1 MPQRKVETQRG
12 RPAAG
17 QRPRPADPE
26 SRRRAEGDD
35 EHSTALVP
43 GLLGIAGLSS
53 LAFAQPLYDILRRS
67 PEFFAIRDLYMGDL
81 LALVAGLLVGP
92 TLAFSAPGIVAR
104 FLRPSW
110 TRWAIAPPIGLLAA
124 LIALQAANGLAAAGA
139 LGVAL
144 LVWLAASWA
153 YVRLKGVRSFALLL
167 SGAAVVVPALL
178 ILDGDVRR
186 SATAPKPT
194 VEIDAPDTGARAPIV
209 LVIFDEWSLTSILD
223 TEGAIDRMR
232 FPNLAAL
239 ADRATWYPNATAV
252 ADRTEIA
259 VPAMLTGSVP
269 SPGRLPTASEHPVN
283 LFSLAAG
290 SHDLH
295 VVEPITSLCP
305 PRLNQLDPRRPPMGE
320 RIRTLVSDLSLVWL
334 RLTLPPPWSDRLP
347 PVTQAWSG
355 FGRGEQQEP
364 LPPPADQP
372 LERAAFHLG
381 RTDRATA
388 FRTFLERIEPARG
401 RPGLY
406 FIHSLLPHA
415 PWEYLPSGKRY
426 DGPWGD
432 VHGLEREIW
441 VESPWP
447 ALHHHKRYLL
457 QVQFVDRLIGELT
470 ARLRSTGLF
479 ERSVIAITA
488 DHGVAFRPGRS
499 RRFFVASDLESD
511 QPLDLVSVPL
521 VIKAPF
527 QRTPRIDVDPVSL
540 LGLTPLILELAGA
553 APGTLPLPDTKS
565 GRPAVFGGA
574 ATKVP
579 ISSDRD
585 GWRRARLTQ
594 QARLLGGTNDP
605 MAIGLLPKLHGRPV
619 TAFPVR
625 TSESSIEI
633 DDAWSWDHVDPNQ
646 PVVPALLK
654 GAFQGPDPPAGRDV
668 AVSLNGVIAASVKPH
683 SGSDGRLRIA
693 ALLPEAGLRDGPNLI
708 ELFLVGTDDGD
719 VELERLAVTETDGR
733 RGHGPPVVRPAGKF
747 ELSWGD
753 GGRPEALVRHPAD
766 AVDPTPERIEIVR
779 RGASGLTGSLNGS
792 PGGGPLIPGWATN
805 LRDPGDRL
813 EIVAFLGG
821 RQIWTGTAD
830 VNRPD
835 VAGHHGEAHLAS
847 GFVVA
852 TKLPSDGGVRFRR
865 GHLSR
870 LIRREGVV
878 AYAVSRRGAATR
890 LPFAYRPISRGWWGR
905 ETLPISDGRAL
916 PVEPVGS
923 GFGGAIDVLTRREN
937 RTVIEGWAADLER
950 NEAARQIV
958 IYRNDEF
965 LATLPAGR
973 ERSDVAE
980 QFENERLTRTGFSGR
995 VPGAPDPAVFAA
1007 HHRVFAVMLRG
1018 VAIELAIGPHTAG
1031 AGTEPAKDWDA
1042 LGPA

>member
-1 MPQRKVETQRG
+1 MSKLRPVAPGQDRKDEANGDAAPV
-12 RPAAG
+12 PAPG
-17 QRPRPADPE
+17 ADQLQLHKE
-26 SRRRAEGDD
+26 
-35 EHSTALVP
+35 
-43 GLLGIAGLSS
+43 LGGGVLAIAGLSS
-53 LAFAQPLYDILRRS
+53 LAFAQPVYDLLRRA
-67 PEFFAIRDLYMGDL
+67 PEFFAIRNLYMGDL
-81 LALVAGLLVGP
+81 LALVAALLVGP
-92 TLAFSAPGIVAR
+92 TVAFSAPGIVAR

-110 TRWAIAPPIGLLAA
+110 TRWAIAPLIGLLAG
-124 LIALQAANGLAAAGA
+124 LIALQAVNGLAAPGA

-144 LVWLAASWA
+144 LVWLGASWA
-153 YVRLKGVRSFALLL
+153 YVRLKGVRSFGLLL
-167 SGAAVVVPALL
+167 SGAAVAVPALL

-186 SATAPKPT
+186 SATPPKPA
-194 VEIDAPDTGARAPIV
+194 VDIDAPDTGAQAPIV

-223 TEGAIDRMR
+223 SEGAIDKKR

-259 VPAMLTGSVP
+259 VPAMLTGSAP
-269 SPGRLPTASEHPVN
+269 SPGRLPTASEYPVN
-283 LFSLAAG
+283 LFSLAAR

-305 PRLNQLDPRRPPMGE
+305 PRLNQLDLRRPPMGD

-334 RLTLPPPWSDRLP
+334 RLTLPSPWSNRLP

-355 FGRGEQQEP
+355 FGRGGQQEP
-364 LPPPADQP
+364 LAPPADEP

-381 RTDRATA
+381 RTDRAST
-388 FRTFLERIEPARG
+388 FRQFVDEIEPARG

-432 VHGLEREIW
+432 VHGLKREIW
-441 VESPWP
+441 DESPWP
-447 ALHHHKRYLL
+447 ALHHYKRYLL
-457 QVQFVDRLIGELT
+457 QAQFVDRLIGELN
-470 ARLRSTGLF
+470 ARLRSSGLF

-511 QPLDLVSVPL
+511 QPLDLVGVPL
-521 VIKAPF
+521 VVKAPF

-540 LGLTPLILELAGA
+540 LDLTPLILELAGA
-553 APGTLPLPDTKS
+553 VPGTLPLPDATP
-565 GRPAVFGGA
+565 GRPAVFAGA

-585 GWRRARLTQ
+585 DWRRAELTQ
-594 QARLLGGTNDP
+594 QARLLGGSNDP
-605 MAIGLLPKLHGRPV
+605 MAIGVLPKLHGRPV
-619 TAFPVR
+619 TTFPVR
-625 TSESSIEI
+625 ASESSIEI

-654 GAFQGPDPPAGRDV
+654 GAFQGPDLPAGRDV

-693 ALLPEAGLRDGPNLI
+693 ALLPEAGLRNGPNVI
-708 ELFLVGTDDGD
+708 ELFLVGAGDGD
-719 VELERLAVTETDGR
+719 GELERLAVAGTDAR
-733 RGHGPPVVRPAGKF
+733 RGHDPPVVRPAGKF
-747 ELSWGD
+747 ELIWSD
-753 GGRPEALVRHPAD
+753 GGPPEALVRHPAD
-766 AVDPTPERIEIVR
+766 ALDGTPERIEIVR

-792 PGGGPLIPGWATN
+792 PRGGPLIPGWATN

-821 RQIWTGTAD
+821 RQTWTGTAD
-830 VNRPD
+830 LNRPD
-835 VAGHHGEAHLAS
+835 VAERHGDAHLAS

-852 TKLPSDGGVRFRR
+852 TKFPSDGGVRFRPA
-865 GHLSR
+865 HLSR

-878 AYAVSRRGAATR
+878 AYAVSRRGTASR
-890 LPFAYRPISRGWWGR
+890 LHFAYRPISRGWWGR

-916 PVEPVGS
+916 PVESVGS
-923 GFGGAIDVLTRREN
+923 GFGGAIDVLTRRKN

-958 IYRNDEF
+958 VYRNDEF

-995 VPGAPDPAVFAA
+995 IPGAPDPAMFAA

-1018 VAIELAIGPHTAG
+1018 VAVELAIGPHTVG
-1031 AGTEPAKDWDA
+1031 AGTEPARDGDA
-1042 LGPA
+1042 QGQA

>member
-1 MPQRKVETQRG
+1 MEREARST
-12 RPAAG
+12 
-17 QRPRPADPE
+17 
-26 SRRRAEGDD
+26 
-35 EHSTALVP
+35 HSLPSGVLA
-43 GLLGIAGLSS
+43 IAGLSS
-53 LAFAQPLYDILRRS
+53 LAFAQPVYDLLRRS

-81 LALVAGLLVGP
+81 LALVVLLAGLP
-92 TLAFSAPGIVAR
+92 TLAFAAP
-104 FLRPSW
+104 
-110 TRWAIAPPIGLLAA
+110 GLLARLVRPGWSRPA
-124 LIALQAANGLAAAGA
+124 AAAATGTLTAIIGLQALRTLPASVTVSAAVLAGTAAGWGYVRFHGFRTFGLLVSAAAM
-139 LGVAL
+139 
-144 LVWLAASWA
+144 
-153 YVRLKGVRSFALLL
+153 
-167 SGAAVVVPALL
+167 VVPAMLL
-178 ILDGDVRR
+178 IDGDVRR
-186 SATAPKPT
+186 SVARPVNSLD
-194 VEIDAPDTGARAPIV
+194 VEQTDTGARAPIV

-223 TEGAIDRMR
+223 SEGEIDQER

-239 ADRATWYPNATAV
+239 VDTATWYPNATAV
-252 ADRTEIA
+252 ADRTEVA

-269 SPGRLPTASEHPVN
+269 SPGQLPTASEHSVS

-305 PRLNQLDPRRPPMGE
+305 PRLNQLDPRRPPMAE

-334 RLTLPPPWSDRLP
+334 RLTLPSLWSDRLP

-355 FGRGEQQEP
+355 FGRGEPQGP

-372 LERAAFHLG
+372 RERAAFHLG

-388 FRTFLERIEPARG
+388 FRTFLERIEPERE

-441 VESPWP
+441 AKSPWP

-457 QVQFVDRLIGELT
+457 QAQFVDRLIGELT

-479 ERSVIAITA
+479 ERSVVAITA

-521 VIKAPF
+521 VIKAPL
-527 QRTPRIDVDPVSL
+527 QRTPHIDVDPVSL
-540 LGLTPLILELAGA
+540 LDLTPLILELAGA
-553 APGTLPLPDTKS
+553 VPGTWPLPDTKS

-574 ATKVP
+574 ATEVP
-579 ISSDRD
+579 ISSDRT
-585 GWRRARLTQ
+585 GWRRGRLTQ
-594 QARLLGGTNDP
+594 QARLLGRTNDP
-605 MAIGLLPKLHGRPV
+605 MAIGVLPQLHGRPV

-625 TSESSIEI
+625 ASESSVEI

-646 PVVPALLK
+646 PVVPAMLK
-654 GAFQGPDPPAGRDV
+654 GAFQGPDLPAGRDV

-683 SGSDGRLRIA
+683 PGSDGRLRIA
-693 ALLPEAGLRDGPNLI
+693 ALLPEAGLRNGPNLI
-708 ELFLVGTDDGD
+708 ELFLVGGDDGD

-747 ELSWGD
+747 ELSLGD

-766 AVDPTPERIEIVR
+766 AVDATPERIEIVR
-779 RGASGLTGSLNGS
+779 HGASGLTGDLNGS
-792 PGGGPLIPGWATN
+792 PDGGPLIPGWATN

-830 VNRPD
+830 LNRPD

-852 TKLPSDGGVRFRR
+852 TKLPSDRGIRFRR

-878 AYAVSRRGAATR
+878 AYAVSRRGTATK

-905 ETLPISDGRAL
+905 QTLPISDGRVL

-923 GFGGAIDVLTRREN
+923 GFGGAVDVLTRREN

-980 QFENERLTRTGFSGR
+980 HFENERLTRTGFSGR
-995 VPGAPDPAVFAA
+995 VPGAPDPAMFAA
-1007 HHRVFAVMLRG
+1007 DHRVFAVMLRG
-1018 VAIELAIGPHTAG
+1018 VAVELAIGPQTVG
-1031 AGTEPAKDWDA
+1031 AATEAAKDGDA
-1042 LGPA
+1042 QGQA